1 MCRALTRSALTRPAC
16 AMLLA
21 GWLPAIALAQPLL
34 TGEVYSLQA
43 QDIIVPLTTN
53 WKATISMMVEEG
65 RQVQPGDVVVEFDG
79 SKAALELEQQRE
91 ATRAEAAKT
100 ERDLAKLEKEYVQ
113 AGYAVQLAEVELD
126 LAEMRAEI
134 PKGLIGA
141 LDYAENQLAAEQAN
155 KTLEDTQI
163 QLIDKEESLAERERR
178 AGLDLQKADLQEAW
192 WAEML
197 ETFTVEA
204 TQSGYVIHG
213 NHPWNRSKFQEGD
226 TVQTSFKVAQVADT
240 SDLAIRVWVN
250 SVDRPHIEAGAPVRI
265 TLDALPGRSLS
276 GRLDSISDSGSK
288 RDEWGRAVYFE
299 GSVSFDANSVP
310 KLLPGMSALVEVL

>member
-1 MCRALTRSALTRPAC
+1 M
-16 AMLLA
+16 
-21 GWLPAIALAQPLL
+21 PAIALAQPLL
-34 TGEVYSLQA
+34 TGEVYSRKA
-43 QDIIVPLTTN
+43 QDIIVPLTTS

-65 RQVQPGDVVVEFDG
+65 QQVQPGDVVVEFDG
-79 SKAALELEQQRE
+79 SKAALQLEQQRE
-91 ATRAEAAKT
+91 AARAEDAKT

-113 AGYAVQLAEVELD
+113 ASYAVKLAEVELD

-155 KTLEDTQI
+155 KTLEDRQT
-163 QLIDKEESLAERERR
+163 QLIDKEKSLAERRRR
-178 AGLDLQKADLQEAW
+178 AGLDLQKAELQEAW

-204 TQSGYVIHG
+204 TQFGYVIHS
-213 NHPWNRSKFQEGD
+213 NHPWTRSKFQEGD
-226 TVQTSFKVAQVADT
+226 GVRTSFKVAQVADT

-265 TLDALPGRSLS
+265 TFDALPGRSLS

-310 KLLPGMSALVEVL
+310 KLLPGMSALVEVQ